1 MDIAGQ
7 LCYNEQ
13 NYDRPRRERNVAAMK
28 GTLIGIGGSIL
39 FSMRLGQN
47 DKKDALRHL
56 FYFAKTWNV
65 SYDQGIYLKG
75 IKIRKGVLQWPYQ
88 I

>member
-1 MDIAGQ
+1 MI
-7 LCYNEQ
+7 
-13 NYDRPRRERNVAAMK
+13 
-28 GTLIGIGGSIL
+28 
-39 FSMRLGQN
+39 
-47 DKKDALRHL
+47 KKNALRHL